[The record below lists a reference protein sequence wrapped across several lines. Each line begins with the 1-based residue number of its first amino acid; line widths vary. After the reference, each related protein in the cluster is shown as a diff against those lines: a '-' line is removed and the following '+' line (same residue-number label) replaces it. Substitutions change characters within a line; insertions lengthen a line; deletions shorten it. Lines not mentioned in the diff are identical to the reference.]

1 MASEKRVVAAWT
13 AAVSQVNC
21 STPIDTRSRRSKNI
35 MQRQTG
41 LHLGATPDE
50 LQSRLL
56 NAPHDGG
63 DGSAQ
68 AMLIDYARS
77 GRYDHVRTFITSD
90 LARAATARDAP
101 LRPFFTE
108 GLSDPARGYWS
119 ILGYIRVAEAEAY
132 RDLVRL
138 LLDTRLPLDH
148 RAHAAKCLARQSGQH
163 FDRGA
168 PSDPGL
174 WSERHIRMAE
184 IRAWLDGG
192 CPAGPGYDEPARHP
206 ALDFPRDTL
215 RGAGC
220 EARQETGEE
229 A

>member
-77 GRYDHVRTFITSD
+77 GRYDHIRTFITSD

-108 GLSDPARGYWS
+108 GLSNPVRGYWS
-119 ILGYIRVAEAEAY
+119 ILGYIRVAQDSAFVVM
-132 RDLVRL
+132 DSL
-138 LLDTRLPLDH
+138 H
-148 RAHAAKCLARQSGQH
+148 HQQIGRAHV
-163 FDRGA
+163 
-168 PSDPGL
+168 
-174 WSERHIRMAE
+174 
-184 IRAWLDGG
+184 
-192 CPAGPGYDEPARHP
+192 
-206 ALDFPRDTL
+206 
-215 RGAGC
+215 
-220 EARQETGEE
+220 
-229 A
+229 

>member
-108 GLSDPARGYWS
+108 GLSNPVRGYWS
-119 ILGYIRVAEAEAY
+119 ILGYIRVAQDSAFVVMDSLHHQREDWID
-132 RDLVRL
+132 DL
-138 LLDTRLPLDH
+138 
-148 RAHAAKCLARQSGQH
+148 
-163 FDRGA
+163 A
-168 PSDPGL
+168 PSGSRSPSSSMEPL
-174 WSERHIRMAE
+174 RSANSTVICLRSPS
-184 IRAWLDGG
+184 RAVLDVRIFS
-192 CPAGPGYDEPARHP
+192 ARY
-206 ALDFPRDTL
+206 
-215 RGAGC
+215 RGVYASGD
-220 EARQETGEE
+220 GN
-229 A
+229 